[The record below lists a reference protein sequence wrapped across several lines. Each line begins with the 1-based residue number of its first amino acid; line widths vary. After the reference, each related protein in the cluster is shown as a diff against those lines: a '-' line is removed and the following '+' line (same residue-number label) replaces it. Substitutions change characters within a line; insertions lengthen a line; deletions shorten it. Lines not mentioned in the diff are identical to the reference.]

1 MQAVLIYHIFLRR
14 ITMPHLEELVKDV
27 IEKRIA
33 ANAAHEAEITQLTK
47 VIAGE
52 QKEIENDYAKIGEL
66 YYKQNSDKTE
76 GELGEMVAKVNES
89 NEKIKDSKMKIGTLM
104 GYTFCETCGEQ
115 VDEDDLYCNNCG
127 AKMPVKVLPGME
139 LCPHCNKAVRAGI
152 RFCTNCGK
160 PMQEEEKP
168 KVKECPS
175 CGFTTE
181 DLDMVFCEKCNRR
194 LVMEGGDPEEET
206 VEVEKQP
213 THKVCPACGFKI
225 FDAETMFCEKC
236 NRRLVEE
243 GSEEAA
249 E

>member
-1 MQAVLIYHIFLRR
+1 MA
-14 ITMPHLEELVKDV
+14 HLEELIKSV
-27 IEKRIA
+27 IDGVAEKT
-33 ANAAHEAEITQLTK
+33 ANQAEINKLTQ
-47 VIAGE
+47 VIFDE
-52 QKEIENDYAKIGEL
+52 EKSIQKDYLEIGEL
-66 YYKQNSDKTE
+66 YYKQNSDNTE
-76 GELGEMVAKVNES
+76 GELGEKVAKVNES
-89 NEKIKDSKMKIGTLM
+89 NKKIKESKMKIGSLM
-104 GYTFCETCGEQ
+104 GYTFCECCGEQ

-127 AKMPVKVLPGME
+127 AKMPVKLLPGME

-194 LVMEGGDPEEET
+194 LVMEGGEEEEAT
-206 VEVEKQP
+206 VVEEKLP
-213 THKVCPACGFKI
+213 VHKVCPACGFKI
-225 FDAETMFCEKC
+225 FDADTMFCEKC
-236 NRRLVEE
+236 NRRLVED
-243 GSEEAA
+243 EAA

>member
-1 MQAVLIYHIFLRR
+1 
-14 ITMPHLEELVKDV
+14 MPQLEELVKDV

-89 NEKIKDSKMKIGTLM
+89 NKKIKDSKMKIGTLM

-181 DLDMVFCEKCNRR
+181 DLLWRAAIPRR
-194 LVMEGGDPEEET
+194 KLLRLRSSPHTRYAPPADSRFLT
-206 VEVEKQP
+206 LKQCSVRSA
-213 THKVCPACGFKI
+213 TEDLLKKAQRKQQNKKKLI
-225 FDAETMFCEKC
+225 W
-236 NRRLVEE
+236 
-243 GSEEAA
+243 GSATRCLFLQK
-249 E
+249 